1 MPKVNPAIMVWAR
14 ETAGLTQEEAA
25 RKLGFQDSSRSSAVE
40 KLVLIESG
48 QKEPSRSRL
57 VKMAG
62 QYRRPLLTFYLS
74 KPPQKSNRGVDFRTL
89 PQSEHSS
96 EEALLD
102 ALIREI
108 RARQSMVRVIMEDED
123 EDEAEVLPFVGS
135 HRIEDGRAA
144 VLKSLQALLG
154 VSTADYHAQRNA
166 SVAFALLRRRA
177 EEAGIFVLLKGD
189 LGNYET
195 AFETSVFRGFSIAD
209 EVAPLIV
216 INDRDAES
224 AWSFTLMHEMV
235 HVLLGHT
242 GISGDYAEN
251 EVERFC
257 NDVAGEF
264 LLPAR
269 ELRRL
274 VLDSRHDIRHISER
288 ISAFAREF
296 KVSKAMVAYKAYR
309 SNLISQDTYN
319 QLNAIYRQA
328 WQRERER
335 SRAQARE
342 QDGGPNYY
350 RVRRHRLGSRI
361 VGLVKRMM
369 AADALSTSKAAQI
382 LGVKPRQVQPLLDAG
397 RSLRDFY
404 KTPSRSTAQPPVS
417 TLCGGAK
424 LRSGSTAVP

>member
-25 RKLGFQDSSRSSAVE
+25 KKLGFQDSSRSSAVE
-40 KLVLIESG
+40 KLALIEHG
-48 QKEPSRSRL
+48 RKEPSRPQL
-57 VKMAG
+57 TKMAG

-89 PQSEHSS
+89 PQNERSS

-123 EDEAEVLPFVGS
+123 EAEPLPFVGS
-135 HRIEDGRAA
+135 HRIEDGRA
-144 VLKSLQALLG
+144 VLLESLQALLG
-154 VSTADYHAQRNA
+154 LNATAYRAQPSA
-166 SVAFALLRRRA
+166 SAAFDLLRRNT

-189 LGNYET
+189 LGNYTT
-195 AFETSVFRGFSIAD
+195 ALDTTVFRGFSIAD
-209 EVAPLIV
+209 KVAPFIV
-216 INDRDAES
+216 INDRDARS

-235 HVLLGHT
+235 HLLLGHT
-242 GISGDYAEN
+242 GISGDNAEN

-264 LLPAR
+264 LLPER
-269 ELRRL
+269 ELKQL
-274 VLDSRHDIRHISER
+274 VLDSRQDIRHISEQ
-288 ISAFAREF
+288 ISAFANEF
-296 KVSKAMVAYKAYR
+296 KVSNAMVAYKAYR

-319 QLNAIYRQA
+319 QLSAIYRKA
-328 WQRERER
+328 WHGERER

-361 VGLVKRMM
+361 IGLVEHMM

-382 LGVKPRQVQPLLDAG
+382 LGVKPRQVQLLLD
-397 RSLRDFY
+397 
-404 KTPSRSTAQPPVS
+404 T
-417 TLCGGAK
+417 
-424 LRSGSTAVP
+424 GSTR

>member
-25 RKLGFQDSSRSSAVE
+25 TKLGFRDSPKSSAAE
-40 KLVLIESG
+40 KLAFIERG
-48 QKEPSRSRL
+48 QKEPSRPQL
-57 VKMAG
+57 IKMAG
-62 QYRRPLLTFYLS
+62 RYRRPLLAFYLS
-74 KPPQKSNRGVDFRTL
+74 KPPQKGNRGVDFRTL
-89 PQSEHSS
+89 PQSDHSP
-96 EEALLD
+96 EEAMLD

-123 EDEAEVLPFVGS
+123 EAEMLPFVGS
-135 HRIEDGRAA
+135 HRIEDGRAE
-144 VLKSLQALLG
+144 VLESLQALLG
-154 VSTADYHAQRNA
+154 LDASAYRAQPNESA
-166 SVAFALLRRRA
+166 AFALLRSSA

-189 LGNYET
+189 LGNYKT
-195 AFETSVFRGFSIAD
+195 ALDTTVFRGFAIAD
-209 EVAPLIV
+209 EVAPFIV
-216 INDRDAES
+216 INDQDAKS
-224 AWSFTLMHEMV
+224 AWSFTLLHETV
-235 HVLLGHT
+235 HLLLGHT
-242 GISGDYAEN
+242 GISGDSGEN

-269 ELRRL
+269 ELKRI

-288 ISAFAREF
+288 ISAFASEF
-296 KVSKAMVAYKAYR
+296 KVSSAMVAYKAYR
-309 SNLISQDTYN
+309 SDLIAQETYN
-319 QLNAIYRQA
+319 HLNAMYRKA
-328 WQRERER
+328 WHGKRER

-361 VGLVKRMM
+361 IGIVKRMM

-397 RSLRDFY
+397 RS
-404 KTPSRSTAQPPVS
+404 
-417 TLCGGAK
+417 G
-424 LRSGSTAVP
+424 